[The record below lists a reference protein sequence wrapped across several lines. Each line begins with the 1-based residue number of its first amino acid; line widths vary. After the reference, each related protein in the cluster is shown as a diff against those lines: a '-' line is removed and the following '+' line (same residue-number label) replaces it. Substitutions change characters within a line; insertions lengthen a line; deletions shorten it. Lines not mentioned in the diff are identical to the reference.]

1 METPPPLLNKETN
14 NSSLHA
20 ECLLRAVLEN
30 PGRDAKTIELDEG
43 KSKQIALP
51 SMWSVSVLCIFQ
63 RGFDLNACIGNT

>member
-1 METPPPLLNKETN
+1 MTALVPSQKPGSVRIDFLNGNSAASLLNKETN

-20 ECLLRAVLEN
+20 ECFVTRRVLGN

-51 SMWSVSVLCIFQ
+51 
-63 RGFDLNACIGNT
+63 

>member
-20 ECLLRAVLEN
+20 ECLLRAVCWGIQEETQ
-30 PGRDAKTIELDEG
+30 KTIELDEG

-51 SMWSVSVLCIFQ
+51 
-63 RGFDLNACIGNT
+63 